1 MCPTS
6 SLHDLIPVDLS
17 NLVSCPFIDLTG
29 HTCLLWSCDMRAQS
43 LSSFR
48 ITTNPLSAHNIW
60 KLFIAFLYPF
70 SNTHINTHTLT
81 VQTIHTCFMPLN
93 RNVTFLWNNVLNGVL
108 SSPVPSQNYILS
120 KYLILVLLL
129 QMQLCMCMCM
139 CVCLMFAH
147 HMVNSRMSDWAW
159 FFHPYVLVSSTLL
172 GT

>member
-1 MCPTS
+1 MRHEGTISFLIQDHHKSSFCPQYMEAF
-6 SLHDLIPVDLS
+6 H
-17 NLVSCPFIDLTG
+17 
-29 HTCLLWSCDMRAQS
+29 CLS
-43 LSSFR
+43 LSVFK
-48 ITTNPLSAHNIW
+48 H
-60 KLFIAFLYPF
+60 
-70 SNTHINTHTLT
+70 THTHTHTLT